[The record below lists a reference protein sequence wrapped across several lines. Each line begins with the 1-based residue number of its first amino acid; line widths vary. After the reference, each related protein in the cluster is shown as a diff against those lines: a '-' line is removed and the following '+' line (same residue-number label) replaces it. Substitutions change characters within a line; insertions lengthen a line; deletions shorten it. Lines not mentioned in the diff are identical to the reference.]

1 MATHSS
7 SGNSHTLVYKNY
19 SQSDK
24 RVPNPM
30 VNYVGVHVLHNRRSV
45 ADSSSVPGNN
55 EGTVQP
61 AAKTRKNRKRP
72 SSTESLWNESAPQ
85 EQVQLNGADSQGSV
99 GGSAA

>member
-30 VNYVGVHVLHNRRSV
+30 VNYVGVHVLHDNILPDMEISNDDSNDNLIETRKKLRKKRTRRS
-45 ADSSSVPGNN
+45 
-55 EGTVQP
+55 
-61 AAKTRKNRKRP
+61 
-72 SSTESLWNESAPQ
+72 ESAPQ